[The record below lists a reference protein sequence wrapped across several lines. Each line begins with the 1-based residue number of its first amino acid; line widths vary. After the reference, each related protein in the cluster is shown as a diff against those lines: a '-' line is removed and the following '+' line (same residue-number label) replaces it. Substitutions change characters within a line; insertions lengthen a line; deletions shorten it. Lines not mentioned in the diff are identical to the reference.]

1 MNNIRYVVLS
11 RVNDVERRIK
21 FSEQTKK
28 ININYSFFNA
38 YTPQD
43 LPKEL
48 NLLLDISLTP
58 GERACAYSHIKI
70 LEQLLE
76 SEDKSI
82 IVLEDDALLNAN
94 LLLLQSEL
102 HRIHN
107 DFDVVILGYSKV
119 EEKLKSAIQFFR
131 PLIKEKE
138 YGKFFVGTP
147 YHQWKCGT
155 VCYSTSRKGAE
166 KLIEINKKAQFTAD
180 DWNTFELNGIKIGHL
195 MPILVI
201 EDIESCP
208 STLEKDRNSLIK
220 RNVLLRYFAGAIRHL
235 FLVGPLL
242 KRIFR

>member
-107 DFDVVILGYSKV
+107 DFDVVILGY
-119 EEKLKSAIQFFR
+119 
-131 PLIKEKE
+131 
-138 YGKFFVGTP
+138 
-147 YHQWKCGT
+147 
-155 VCYSTSRKGAE
+155 
-166 KLIEINKKAQFTAD
+166 
-180 DWNTFELNGIKIGHL
+180 
-195 MPILVI
+195 
-201 EDIESCP
+201 
-208 STLEKDRNSLIK
+208 
-220 RNVLLRYFAGAIRHL
+220 
-235 FLVGPLL
+235 
-242 KRIFR
+242 